1 MDTTRITFDNARLL
15 HALEGAFSS
24 SATFLAELAQNARR
38 SRASQ
43 VDFTFVT
50 DAASGRLDL
59 EVRDDGCGLGDFDT
73 LFCLARSGWDLEIVT
88 REAPFGVGFLA
99 ALYACEHLRAA
110 SRGRVIDAATADL
123 LAGAPIPIQTA
134 ATPPTGTL
142 LTLRGLRSS
151 RALLQTALERYAR
164 GFPLPVLLNGQPLLR
179 PDARAQ
185 LPCSGH
191 ALGDIHLPG
200 WDDPHGAPVDLD
212 GLLRRE
218 PTLYLHGLPVGHPAP
233 GGAIVHL
240 DATAFRPR
248 WPDRERLYDHEA
260 CLARITAAVY
270 AVLVA
275 QVAALKRALPEAEF
289 LARLLPDRGAA
300 AARGG
305 LNAPEDERKDLLA
318 LLTDVHVLHPRLLCK
333 AAYPRENW
341 AEVVA
346 QGFGPGPAGRTADS
360 ATWLDAA
367 DLAAGRV
374 TLVDLSAVFYHASN
388 PLSWMAAH
396 AGATVLG
403 VRAPYLLPSWARP
416 YLRQETDLA
425 LRLYGPVAVDSYDPD
440 NLYATY
446 AVAFCARYAI
456 VDRVTGAE
464 VAVVDSDALL
474 VSPDTRL
481 DPDTPLAGVD
491 APAALRA
498 AFTAE
503 EPEGLFIVPR
513 GEATGAVVTQASD
526 FEGNEYLEDNETQRF
541 RAFIACQRDDPLA
554 ALSTV
559 LNRTA
564 DYLGNH
570 LRGRTVTL
578 RVDERGVFHLTPAA
592 A

>member
-1 MDTTRITFDNARLL
+1 LILKEW
-15 HALEGAFSS
+15 EG
-24 SATFLAELAQNARR
+24 N
-38 SRASQ
+38 
-43 VDFTFVT
+43 TFVT

-59 EVRDDGCGLGDFDT
+59 EVRDDGCGLSDFDT

-110 SRGRVIDAATADL
+110 SRGRVIDAATADI
-123 LAGAPIPIQTA
+123 LAGAPIPIRADATA
-134 ATPPTGTL
+134 PTGTL
-142 LTLRGLRSS
+142 LTLRGMRSS
-151 RALLQTALERYAR
+151 RDRLKASLERYAR
-164 GFPLPVLLNGQPLLR
+164 GFPLPVILDGQPLLR
-179 PDARAQ
+179 PAARSH

-191 ALGDIHLPG
+191 AIGDIHLPG
-200 WDDPHGAPVDLD
+200 WDDPHDAPVDLD

-218 PTLYLHGLPVGHPAP
+218 PTLYLHGLPVGSATP

-260 CLARITAAVY
+260 CLERINAAVY
-270 AVLVA
+270 EVLVA

-289 LARLLPDRGAA
+289 LARLLPDRGEP

-305 LNAPEDERKDLLA
+305 LNTHKDERTALLA

-333 AAYPRENW
+333 AGYPRLHW
-341 AEVVA
+341 AEVAA
-346 QGFGPGPAGRTADS
+346 QGSGPGPAGRTADS

-374 TLVDLSAVFYHASN
+374 TLVDLSATFYHESN

-396 AGATVLG
+396 AGTNVLG

-425 LRLYGPVAVDSYDPD
+425 LRLYGPVAVAGYDPD
-440 NLYATY
+440 NLYAAY
-446 AVAFCARYAI
+446 AAAFCARYAI

-474 VSPDTRL
+474 VHQ
-481 DPDTPLAGVD
+481 DTPLEGVD
-491 APAALRA
+491 TPDDLRA
-498 AFTAE
+498 ALAEE
-503 EPEGLFIVPR
+503 EPEGVFIVPR
-513 GEATGAVVTQASD
+513 GEATGAVVTQAGD
-526 FEGNEYLEDNETQRF
+526 FDGNEYLEYNEVQRF
-541 RAFIACQRDDPLA
+541 RAFVACHREDPLV
-554 ALSTV
+554 ALSAM

-564 DYLGNH
+564 DYLGAH
-570 LRGRTVTL
+570 LRGRRVTL
-578 RVDERGVFHLTPAA
+578 TVDERGVFHLTPAA